1 VRLRVKVT
9 KNEVDKHV
17 TRMLADVEA
26 QLAAQ
31 YPSTNA
37 AWKEITK
44 QAEDYIAQVD
54 KEIAERCRALGI
66 PEEFRPGLSLS
77 WYRRGENAVS
87 SRRAEL
93 RKVAQTE
100 LAARA
105 VDAKAEVDRQA
116 VIQLTRL
123 AEGALETA
131 DAKQFLEAMPSAE
144 ELMSPIALRDLE
156 LIKPTTSEPDWS
168 L

>member
-1 VRLRVKVT
+1 
-9 KNEVDKHV
+9 
-17 TRMLADVEA
+17 
-26 QLAAQ
+26 
-31 YPSTNA
+31 
-37 AWKEITK
+37 
-44 QAEDYIAQVD
+44 
-54 KEIAERCRALGI
+54 
-66 PEEFRPGLSLS
+66 LS
-77 WYRRGENAVS
+77 WYRRGENAVT

-100 LAARA
+100 IAARA
-105 VDAKAEVDRQA
+105 VSAKAEVDRQA

-131 DAKQFLEAMPSAE
+131 DAKQFLKAMPSAE
-144 ELMSPIALRDLE
+144 EMPPIALRDLE